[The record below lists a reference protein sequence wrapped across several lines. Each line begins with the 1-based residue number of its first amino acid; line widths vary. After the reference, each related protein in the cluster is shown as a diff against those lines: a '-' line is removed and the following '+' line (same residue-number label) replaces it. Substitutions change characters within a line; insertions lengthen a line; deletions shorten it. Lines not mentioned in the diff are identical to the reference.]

1 MAAGPFLEGEKL
13 PVRRKA
19 YCFTAALPI
28 KAIAKSKEEQKIH
41 AISQANI
48 GPLAMKRKLS
58 SLTSR
63 EREVLELLT
72 NGESNRELAQRLGV
86 SPRTIQKH
94 LQRIYAKLGVKRRMA
109 AVFAVRRNAHGDSAP
124 KPPEREETGQ

>member
-1 MAAGPFLEGEKL
+1 M
-13 PVRRKA
+13 
-19 YCFTAALPI
+19 
-28 KAIAKSKEEQKIH
+28 KS
-41 AISQANI
+41 
-48 GPLAMKRKLS
+48 KLS

-63 EREVLELLT
+63 EREVVELLT

-109 AVFAVRRNAHGDSAP
+109 AVMLAVRWNAHGDSASKSP
-124 KPPEREETGQ
+124 RRTENGQ